1 MKIYNL
7 LAFCLLIFLNACA
20 AQNTQ
25 STWNNAPDLKDGFAI
40 TNPAAVGINE
50 DTLGNA
56 LTPYNNIPS
65 RDFRVAII
73 VKDGKLVME
82 QFFSS
87 FGRTNIHDIRS
98 AGKSITSMLAGVAME
113 MGLFKPTDK
122 VLTFFPAYKDIKN
135 RSAEKSA
142 ITVED
147 LLVMSSGLASD
158 DYQDDSP
165 GLEGDMTNSADYVQF
180 VLDLPMDFK
189 SGERWA
195 YSSAVAFLLGAIV
208 ENTSGQTLEDFARKN
223 LFGPIGIK
231 DFYWIKS
238 PKGRNTGMGN
248 IYFQPRDLAKLG
260 QVMLEE
266 GKWNGQQIISSAFVK
281 KSFEKRF
288 DISDNDP
295 FAHGYGYMW
304 YIAEIEI
311 KGQTIDYYYASGNG
325 GNKIFIIPELNMVLT
340 TMSSAYGTNYGQRR
354 SHAFLEAILNA
365 TVGNDE

>member
-7 LAFCLLIFLNACA
+7 LVFCLLILLNACT
-20 AQNTQ
+20 AQKP

-73 VKDGKLVME
+73 VKDGQLVME
-82 QFFSS
+82 EFFSS

-98 AGKSITSMLAGVAME
+98 AGKSITSMLAGVAMD

-122 VLTFFPAYKDIKN
+122 VLSFFPEYKNIKN
-135 RSAEKSA
+135 RSAEKSD

-165 GLEGDMTNSADYVQF
+165 GLEGYMADSEDYVQF

-223 LFGPIGIK
+223 LFGPLGIEG
-231 DFYWIKS
+231 FYWIKS

-260 QVMLEE
+260 QVMLDD

-288 DISDNDP
+288 DISHNDP
-295 FAHGYGYMW
+295 WAHGYGYMW
-304 YIAEIEI
+304 YIATIDI

-325 GNKIFIIPELNMVLT
+325 GNKIFIIPELNMVVT
-340 TMSSAYGTNYGQRR
+340 TMSSAYGTRYGQRR
-354 SHAFLEAILNA
+354 SHAFLEAVLGA